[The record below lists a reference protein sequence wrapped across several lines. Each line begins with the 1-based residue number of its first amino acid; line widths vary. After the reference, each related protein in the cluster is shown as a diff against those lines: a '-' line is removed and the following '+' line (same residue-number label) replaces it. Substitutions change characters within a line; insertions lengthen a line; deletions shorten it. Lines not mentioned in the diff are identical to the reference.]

1 MWQNLKI
8 SHEHKHWLAVKTSGK
23 GHIVASGGSAAASSW
38 GHLAW
43 CWPDHKYLGHSQLSF
58 YGRFILESPDRPGS
72 SQHYQESTFTIPDT
86 PQNTD
91 LCCSALYEQKLE
103 ERENKSLEMKETFK
117 ALTSCMIVEI
127 SFSFFSKTSTFRSLS
142 AGGWGG
148 QNK

>member
-1 MWQNLKI
+1 M
-8 SHEHKHWLAVKTSGK
+8 VKTSGK
-23 GHIVASGGSAAASSW
+23 GHIVASGGSLLQHHH
-38 GHLAW
+38 GGT
-43 CWPDHKYLGHSQLSF
+43 WPGAGPGHKYLGQSQLSF

-91 LCCSALYEQKLE
+91 LYGQKLE

-127 SFSFFSKTSTFRSLS
+127 SFSFFSKSSTFRSLS
-142 AGGWGG
+142 AGGEGKISEKDTISKMYEKRRG
-148 QNK
+148 VG